1 MNGNEHDISIQT
13 LPLMGELEGAVGL
26 GTSFLGRG
34 WSFPPV
40 LTAHG
45 VQMSSYEQDIRESLR
60 VLFSTSP
67 GERVN
72 RYDYGCSLRR
82 YAFEPL
88 TVQTTVRLR
97 NDISRAVTLYEPRIE
112 LEDVSFEEQPEK
124 GLLLIHLTYTVVRTN
139 NRNNM
144 VYPFSIVQG
153 GEPQEVRVSID
164 TRATTDGDTWT
175 WENNDVIGLNVTG
188 YNGTSSSYTLTYN
201 AQTGSWT
208 RSGTIIVTLP
218 GTITAWYPG
227 ETGTSATSFT
237 IPVNQTTNVNLC
249 KADFMTYSGDLI
261 STTPSVTL
269 EHRLSKVIVTIAD
282 WSDYGSAMPTV
293 TDFKIQTLESITV
306 SNNTVTGGGNT
317 IGVAPYN
324 NGNTYTAIV
333 APGAG
338 FTITLTV
345 DRRRK
350 TVTYSGTLESGNAY
364 SFNLTLK
371 DNELVLTPIGSLP
384 GWPDLEQTI

>member
-1 MNGNEHDISIQT
+1 MIRNKTKTLIKGFALVAF
-13 LPLMGELEGAVGL
+13 LPLFA
-26 GTSFLGRG
+26 
-34 WSFPPV
+34 
-40 LTAHG
+40 AC
-45 VQMSSYEQDIRESLR
+45 SS
-60 VLFSTSP
+60 
-67 GERVN
+67 
-72 RYDYGCSLRR
+72 
-82 YAFEPL
+82 
-88 TVQTTVRLR
+88 
-97 NDISRAVTLYEPRIE
+97 
-112 LEDVSFEEQPEK
+112 EDDA
-124 GLLLIHLTYTVVRTN
+124 
-139 NRNNM
+139 
-144 VYPFSIVQG
+144 IVQG

-188 YNGTSSSYTLTYN
+188 YNGTSSYTLTYN

-208 RSGTIIVTLP
+208 RSETIIVTLP

-384 GWPDLEQTI
+384 GWPDQEQTI

>member
-1 MNGNEHDISIQT
+1 MIRNKT
-13 LPLMGELEGAVGL
+13 LIKGFALAAFMPLFA
-26 GTSFLGRG
+26 
-34 WSFPPV
+34 
-40 LTAHG
+40 AC
-45 VQMSSYEQDIRESLR
+45 SS
-60 VLFSTSP
+60 
-67 GERVN
+67 
-72 RYDYGCSLRR
+72 
-82 YAFEPL
+82 
-88 TVQTTVRLR
+88 
-97 NDISRAVTLYEPRIE
+97 
-112 LEDVSFEEQPEK
+112 ED
-124 GLLLIHLTYTVVRTN
+124 N
-139 NRNNM
+139 A
-144 VYPFSIVQG
+144 IVQG
-153 GEPQEVRVSID
+153 GEPQEVQVSIG

-269 EHRLSKVIVTIAD
+269 EHRLSKVIVTITD

-293 TDFKIQTLESITV
+293 TDFHIQTKESITV
-306 SNNTVTGGGNT
+306 NGSTVTGDGNT
-317 IGVAPYN
+317 IDIFPLQDEAAHS
-324 NGNTYTAIV
+324 YTAIV

-345 DRRRK
+345 DSRLK
-350 TVTYSGTLESGNAY
+350 NVTYSGTLESGNAY

-384 GWPDLEQTI
+384 GWPDQEQTI

>member
-1 MNGNEHDISIQT
+1 
-13 LPLMGELEGAVGL
+13 
-26 GTSFLGRG
+26 
-34 WSFPPV
+34 
-40 LTAHG
+40 
-45 VQMSSYEQDIRESLR
+45 
-60 VLFSTSP
+60 
-67 GERVN
+67 
-72 RYDYGCSLRR
+72 
-82 YAFEPL
+82 
-88 TVQTTVRLR
+88 
-97 NDISRAVTLYEPRIE
+97 
-112 LEDVSFEEQPEK
+112 
-124 GLLLIHLTYTVVRTN
+124 
-139 NRNNM
+139 
-144 VYPFSIVQG
+144 
-153 GEPQEVRVSID
+153 
-164 TRATTDGDTWT
+164 
-175 WENNDVIGLNVTG
+175 
-188 YNGTSSSYTLTYN
+188 
-201 AQTGSWT
+201 
-208 RSGTIIVTLP
+208 
-218 GTITAWYPG
+218 
-227 ETGTSATSFT
+227 
-237 IPVNQTTNVNLC
+237 
-249 KADFMTYSGDLI
+249 MTYSGDLI

-384 GWPDLEQTI
+384 GWPDQEQTI